1 MMAMITLR
9 NLSKKFG
16 DVRALVDVS
25 LTIPAGKRVVLIGGS
40 GAGKTTLLRV
50 LAGLE
55 TLDSGSIF
63 NGDRDITFE
72 AAHKRGIALLSQDY
86 AIYPHLTLERNL
98 LVALEPLKLSGSD
111 RDERIESVLSWFE
124 LAPIR
129 ARRPSQ
135 LSGGQLQRAALA
147 KAIVRRPQLLVLDE
161 PLSQLDQA
169 LKEQGRALIQSC
181 TERFG
186 TTLVMV
192 THDPFDALRMAD
204 VVAVM
209 ERGELVQVDEPD
221 VIYRRPLSKSI
232 AEILSP
238 FGLNEIEDLHV
249 QSQIAAQLNSEGKF
263 CFRPEA
269 ARLVAPAVSDVGSSE
284 LMLLGRVERLQF
296 LGFATLAFVALA
308 DATQNSLVRILVAG
322 AVHADPFRV
331 GQAVRVRIAA
341 KDLLHFA
348 SSEKPRL

>member
-1 MMAMITLR
+1 MITLR
-9 NLSKKFG
+9 NVSKKFG
-16 DVRALVDVS
+16 DVRALVNVN
-25 LTIPAGKRVVLIGGS
+25 LNIPTGKRVVLIGGS

-55 TLDSGSIF
+55 TLDSGSIT

-98 LVALEPLKLSGSD
+98 LVALEPLKLSVSD
-111 RDERIESVLSWFE
+111 RNERIESVLGWFE
-124 LAPIR
+124 LASIR
-129 ARRPSQ
+129 ARRPAQ

-169 LKEQGRALIQSC
+169 LKEQGRALIQSL

-204 VVAVM
+204 VLAVM

-221 VIYRRPLSKSI
+221 TIYRKPLSKSV

-238 FGLNEIEDLHV
+238 FGLNEIEVLRELLPN
-249 QSQIAAQLNSEGKF
+249 AAQSELSGKI
-263 CFRPEA
+263 CFRPESA
-269 ARLVAPAVSDVGSSE
+269 TLAKPEFSREAGSGE
-284 LMLLGRVERLQF
+284 LILLGRVERLQF
-296 LGFATLAFVALA
+296 LGFATLAFVSLT
-308 DATQNSLVRILVAG
+308 DARQSIQIRVLVERASHGG
-322 AVHADPFRV
+322 ACNV
-331 GQAVRVRIAA
+331 GQAVCVRVAYS
-341 KDLLHFA
+341 DLLLFTSNA
-348 SSEKPRL
+348 QSQLQ